1 MIISGLDM
9 TELTAEYLKL
19 KTTTEV
25 LQKKLRKLVTKEQAL
40 RDEIY
45 ELHKSCSHEELDAK
59 ESYFSGS
66 YDERASTNY
75 WNRCTLCG
83 ATSKTTTITHSYYG

>member
-1 MIISGLDM
+1 M
-9 TELTAEYLKL
+9 TDLTENYVALKAA
-19 KTTTEV
+19 TAV
-25 LQKKLRKLVTKEQAL
+25 LQKKLVRLVKKEKAL
-40 RDEIY
+40 RDEIK
-45 ELHKSCSHEELDAK
+45 ELHKSCTHEELEAK
-59 ESYFSGS
+59 ESYYGGS